1 MDKTE
6 TLVNDFKI
14 NYLTEEEYQSALS
27 DGSLGENEI
36 YMTPVDDIIKI
47 NAKNYGTELPDS
59 GVIGQVFFLLVND

>member
-27 DGSLGENEI
+27 DGSLEENEI

>member
-14 NYLTEEEYQSALS
+14 NYLTEAEYQSALS
-27 DGSLGENEI
+27 DGSLEENEI

-47 NAKNYGTELPDS
+47 DAKNYGTQLPDS